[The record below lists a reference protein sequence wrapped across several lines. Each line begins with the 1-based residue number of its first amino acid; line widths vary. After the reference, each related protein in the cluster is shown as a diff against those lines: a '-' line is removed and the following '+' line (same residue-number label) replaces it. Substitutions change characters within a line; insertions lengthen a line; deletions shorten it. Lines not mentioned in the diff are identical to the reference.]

1 MRKLQATIRLCQI
14 KFSYCYVGLSHEFS
28 MMNKSP
34 DDFETEH
41 EWLTHCAEHG
51 FTESMLKL
59 SMQILTSRTDE
70 KRVAEAY
77 KWLFLAR
84 FLNDSK
90 SEDPLLLLRSCLSD
104 SQIQEGEALVDVWAT
119 QKQSEFNEDTV
130 GYTPN
135 AKVFRFPS

>member
-1 MRKLQATIRLCQI
+1 MSL
-14 KFSYCYVGLSHEFS
+14 EFS
-28 MMNKSP
+28 TMNKTP
-34 DDFETEH
+34 DDFETEN
-41 EWLTHCAEHG
+41 EWLTHCAEQG

-84 FLNDSK
+84 FLNDRK

-104 SQIQEGEALVDVWAT
+104 SQIQEGEALVDVWAA
-119 QKQSEFNEDTV
+119 QKQSEFNEDKT
-130 GYTPN
+130 
-135 AKVFRFPS
+135 SD